1 MIKQRI
7 YTKVSALYGEDKA
20 ESMTNDIL
28 NLVEKW
34 RERAPQ
40 YSNWVDQ
47 HSTYLITYGDSF
59 KKLGQPTLQT
69 MKCFADKYLA
79 GAISNIHIL
88 PMFPYTSDDGFS
100 VVDYREVDPN
110 LGEWQDLNALAEN
123 FDLMYDCVI
132 NHISKS
138 SDWFQRFLA
147 GDEAYQDYF
156 VECDPE
162 LDYSS
167 VTRPRAL
174 PLLTPFTKAN
184 GNTTHVWTTFSDD
197 QIDINFQSPKV
208 LLESIDILL
217 MYAANGGRSIRL
229 DAIGFIWKVL
239 NTSCIHLPEAHN
251 IIKLWRIVLDEV
263 MPGSL
268 LITETNVP
276 HKENISYFG
285 QGDEAHMVYQF
296 PLPPLTLHAFLC
308 QDSQVLTQWAEG
320 LTKEA
325 VTSLKLG
332 RKTTYFNFLASHDGI
347 GVRPTEGILTNEDR
361 QMMCE
366 HVERKGG
373 RVNYKH
379 NGDGTQSPYEL
390 NINYLS
396 AITEPED
403 NIELKSRKF
412 LAAQAILLSFIGVPA
427 IYYHSLLGSENDLQ
441 GMIDSG
447 INRRINREKFE
458 LESLE
463 AELDEEGSLRQ
474 KVYKEMVRL
483 LNIRKQHKAFSPTST
498 QSVLELSPQLF
509 GLQRGEGNDAI
520 RFIVNLSENT
530 QHVSLDN
537 GGQDL
542 VSGATFDAQL
552 TLNPYQFVWL
562 TNS

>member
-20 ESMTNDIL
+20 ESLTNDIL

-47 HSTYLITYGDSF
+47 NSTYLITYGDSF

-147 GDEAYQDYF
+147 GDETYQDYF

-184 GNTTHVWTTFSDD
+184 GDTTHVWTTFSDD

-217 MYAANGGRSIRL
+217 MYAANGSRSIRL

-308 QDSQVLTQWAEG
+308 QDSQVLTQWAKG
-320 LTKEA
+320 LTEEA